1 MERVA
6 LLAHL
11 PLFHECRAGLLRAA
25 ARKPRSR
32 AKAKAK
38 ADYATR
44 SAPGASWLRDVL
56 RASVVCDDEAA
67 VLDAFRRLAANCD
80 VAAVKNRFR
89 RPALNGYR
97 TCSSPCACPP
107 AADFICEIQIHHKA
121 LRDAAAALGAPKT
134 YAFFRDFCALAPAA
148 AEKALDRLVDELIDV
163 PRGELL
169 TLNDLVM
176 RTLVDYAE
184 SAPDLDRFARLLDC
198 IGARAYAAKV
208 RSRIDTLQQ
217 RDRDRHLWSH
227 EAADYGAALCVS
239 DGGADVGERVRRIE
253 ADLASLEGMEIP
265 AKERGWTASTTSRCS
280 TGPRG
285 ASTTRGPIFPRR
297 WTPRT
302 RAAGQRAASCAA
314 DWAGLLQDRGDDDG
328 ALEAYRA
335 ALDVDVETF
344 GAGDKLCATPLA
356 NLARALAN
364 VGDYVAAVDRYAA
377 CLAIRE
383 RVFGPDHGSAL
394 AALAALG
401 RARRLAGDAAGA
413 EDCARRG
420 VALRTAGG
428 PSPDA
433 TLGFLRLARLLEA
446 KGEAAEALVYF
457 EQALAAFEA
466 VLGADHG
473 TSAAS
478 RATRPAPRRRCAAR
492 SPAAAPLGR
501 GTSACT
507 LFANL
512 AHVLLSSDAPGV
524 EDALNDL
531 GETLRAAGLYEA
543 AEPVYRRSVA
553 VCEKRRGRDSL
564 EVTPKLNNLAL
575 LLQHMGRHGDEAEA
589 LSAPASR
596 GRDDFREIWEDDERS
611 SPSCSARGR
620 HSDAEP
626 KIRRSLALVE
636 ARFGAD
642 HGHAATLRGNLAAL
656 VEDKRAADAARADRD
671 TSDDDSDG
679 SGGGSDGGAAAEAA
693 SRAAPTPPNSPSD
706 AAEEAVV
713 LESRLREKTLLA
725 AERERD
731 ARDAKTAATTLAAD
745 VARLEREKAEL
756 EIRCKG
762 AELSPKVVK
771 MQKRNEQLGARRDL
785 AEALEAST
793 REREDLAARVDG
805 AAAAA
810 AAAAAS
816 AASTPAAEA
825 PSDAAR
831 PSRRGPRPSSGRARR
846 LAAKRAARRDAEAAA
861 GDIASWLARELGV
874 DVDGDREGFDASAGA
889 ADYDAFAN
897 DTPVRTY
904 DLSNARGGDDDGPM
918 SDAEE
923 ASYQDAL
930 LGICMDLPMLRGRKA
945 SS

>member
-11 PLFHECRAGLLRAA
+11 PLFHECRAGLLRVAESALDGSAAALDYAAAPGDLRQRGLDGSPADLDALYAAADAAAAPFAAALERCGDGFEAA

-97 TCSSPCACPP
+97 DVLVTVRVP
-107 AADFICEIQIHHKA
+107 AGGGVHLCEIQIHHKA

-265 AKERGWTASTTSRCS
+265 AKRARLDCLHDL
-280 TGPRG
+280 
-285 ASTTRGPIFPRR
+285 ALLH
-297 WTPRT
+297 
-302 RAAGQRAASCAA
+302 RAARRFDDARAYFSKALDAA
-314 DWAGLLQDRGDDDG
+314 DACGGPARGVVRTDWAGLLQDRGDDDG

-335 ALDVDVETF
+335 ALDVYVETF

-364 VGDYVAAVDRYAA
+364 VGDYVAAGAAQESEIPNFKGSDLGHFPLVSADFSTSDHLSERSRSVDVFSVAAVDRYAA
-377 CLAIRE
+377 CLVIRE

-420 VALRTAGG
+420 VALRNAGG

-457 EQALAAFEA
+457 ERALAAFEA
-466 VLGADHG
+466 VLGADHEDVG
-473 TSAAS
+473 SVLNDAA
-478 RATRPAPRRRCAAR
+478 RCRRDARPRRRQRSCWSGAAAR
-492 SPAAAPLGR
+492 GPRPARRRRRRRAVEQPRARAGARGRRGRRRGGAAARAARCEAPLGQR
-501 GTSACT
+501 HRVRT

-543 AEPVYRRSVA
+543 AEPVYRR
-553 VCEKRRGRDSL
+553 
-564 EVTPKLNNLAL
+564 
-575 LLQHMGRHGDEAEA
+575 
-589 LSAPASR
+589 
-596 GRDDFREIWEDDERS
+596 
-611 SPSCSARGR
+611 RGR
-620 HSDAEP
+620 HW
-626 KIRRSLALVE
+626 
-636 ARFGAD
+636 
-642 HGHAATLRGNLAAL
+642 TLS
-656 VEDKRAADAARADRD
+656 ED
-671 TSDDDSDG
+671 
-679 SGGGSDGGAAAEAA
+679 
-693 SRAAPTPPNSPSD
+693 P
-706 AAEEAVV
+706 AV
-713 LESRLREKTLLA
+713 A
-725 AERERD
+725 G
-731 ARDAKTAATTLAAD
+731 
-745 VARLEREKAEL
+745 
-756 EIRCKG
+756 C
-762 AELSPKVVK
+762 
-771 MQKRNEQLGARRDL
+771 
-785 AEALEAST
+785 AST

-816 AASTPAAEA
+816 AAASPAAEA
-825 PSDAAR
+825 PSGGAAVA
-831 PSRRGPRPSSGRARR
+831 RGPRPSSGARR
-846 LAAKRAARRDAEAAA
+846 RRAAARPPLRGAFGATRGDDLLDGDVFGDLHDLEAHGLKACQRRLRRRRARRDADAAA

-945 SS
+945 S